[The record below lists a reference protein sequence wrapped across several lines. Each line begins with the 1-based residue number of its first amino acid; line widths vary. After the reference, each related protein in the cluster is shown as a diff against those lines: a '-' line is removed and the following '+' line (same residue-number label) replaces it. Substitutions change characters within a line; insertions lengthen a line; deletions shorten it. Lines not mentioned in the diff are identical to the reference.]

1 MPTSLSAKKRH
12 RQSLKRYARNREMK
26 SKVKT
31 KTRRFTEA
39 MENKD
44 NDATYPRLIEAI
56 RTIDKAASKGVI
68 HKNKAARKKS
78 YLTRLYSDYQN
89 KLG

>member
-1 MPTSLSAKKRH
+1 LPTSLSAKKRH
-12 RQSLKRYARNREMK
+12 RQSLKRYARNREIK
-26 SKVKT
+26 SKIKT
-31 KTRRFTEA
+31 KTRRFTDA
-39 MENKD
+39 IENQD
-44 NDATYPRLIEAI
+44 NDTIYPRLKEAI
-56 RTIDKAASKGVI
+56 RTVDQAASKGVI